1 MSEDKFTQNE
11 NSNRNDLETKNNKET
26 NQELATNTSLGS
38 EKDQTEIAENEKV
51 ETTEIKKSET
61 VETGEAEA
69 VENDDIKTGD
79 KQAPPSNK
87 SKKNISKILQI
98 VCLIGFLVFTGLF
111 INEVVIQP
119 IRIKNSIDLTRDLYH
134 KPTEAPIAT
143 TAPVVT
149 AAVTPVTEA
158 TPTPDPNRDSQGR
171 LLQFEDLLE
180 TNGDVKGW
188 ITIPDTNI
196 DYVVTQSSDKD
207 NPDYYLDK
215 DIKGEYS
222 KAGTLYIDPRSSVED
237 NTKNLVIHGHN
248 MVSTK
253 EKMFHYLLEYTEEE
267 TGVSYYKE
275 HPVINFDTI
284 YDTAKWKIF
293 AVVVTNGSSEKEPLY
308 EYRTSAFK
316 DNSAFMNFVYQIR
329 IRSVLNLDM
338 VDVNEN
344 DELLTLSTCSY
355 ELDNYR
361 TVIFARKIRE
371 GEDPSVEVEKAAKN
385 ETPLYPESY
394 YYRKGGKA
402 PEVAATFE
410 EALETGEIKWY
421 TAPTE

>member
-1 MSEDKFTQNE
+1 MSEDKFSQNE
-11 NSNRNDLETKNNKET
+11 NSNRNDLETENSKET
-26 NQELATNTSLGS
+26 NQDLDTSLSS
-38 EKDQTEIAENEKV
+38 ELENGKAEIIDNDQ
-51 ETTEIKKSET
+51 SET
-61 VETGEAEA
+61 VENDIVEN
-69 VENDDIKTGD
+69 VENDDAKTAD
-79 KQAPPSNK
+79 KPAPSSNK
-87 SKKNISKILQI
+87 FKKNLSKILQI

-119 IRIKNSIDLTRDLYH
+119 IRIKKSIELTRDLYH

-149 AAVTPVTEA
+149 AAVTPVAEA

-171 LLQFEDLLE
+171 LLQFKDLLD
-180 TNGDVKGW
+180 TNEDVKGW

-207 NPDYYLDK
+207 DPDYYLDK
-215 DIKGEYS
+215 DIKGDYS

-253 EKMFHYLLEYTEEE
+253 EKMFHFLLEYNK
-267 TGVSYYKE
+267 VSYYKE

-293 AVVVTNGSSEKEPLY
+293 AVVVTNGSSEKEPLF
-308 EYRTSAFK
+308 EYRTSKFK
-316 DNSAFMNFVYQIR
+316 DSSEFLNFVYQLR

-361 TVIFARKIRE
+361 TVIIARKVRE
-371 GEDPSVEVEKAAKN
+371 GEDPGVDVEKAAKN
-385 ETPLYPESY
+385 ETPLFPESY

-410 EALETGEIKWY
+410 EALDAGEINWY
-421 TAPTE
+421 TAPAK

>member
-1 MSEDKFTQNE
+1 MSEDKFSQNE
-11 NSNRNDLETKNNKET
+11 NNNRNDLETENNKET
-26 NQELATNTSLGS
+26 NQDLDTSLSS
-38 EKDQTEIAENEKV
+38 ESENGKADIIDIDQSETIKIDKV
-51 ETTEIKKSET
+51 ENIEH
-61 VETGEAEA
+61 
-69 VENDDIKTGD
+69 DDAKTAD
-79 KQAPPSNK
+79 IPAPSSNK
-87 SKKNISKILQI
+87 FKKNLSKILQI

-119 IRIKNSIDLTRDLYH
+119 IRIKNSIELTRDLYH

-143 TAPVVT
+143 IAPVVT
-149 AAVTPVTEA
+149 AAVTPVAEA

-171 LLQFEDLLE
+171 LLQFKDLLD
-180 TNGDVKGW
+180 TNEDVKGW

-196 DYVVTQSSDKD
+196 DYVVMQPAADKND
-207 NPDYYLDK
+207 PDYYLYK
-215 DIKGEYS
+215 DLKGDYS

-253 EKMFHYLLEYTEEE
+253 EKMFHFLLEYNK
-267 TGVSYYKE
+267 VSYYKE
-275 HPVINFDTI
+275 HPVITFDTI

-293 AVVVTNGSSEKEPLY
+293 AVVVTNGSSEKEPLF
-308 EYRTSAFK
+308 EYRTSKFK
-316 DNSAFMNFVYQIR
+316 DSSEFLNFVYQLR

-361 TVIFARKIRE
+361 TVIIARKVRE
-371 GEDPSVEVEKAAKN
+371 GEDPGVDVDKAAKN
-385 ETPLYPESY
+385 ETPLFPESY

-410 EALETGEIKWY
+410 EALEAGEINWY
-421 TAPTE
+421 TAPAK